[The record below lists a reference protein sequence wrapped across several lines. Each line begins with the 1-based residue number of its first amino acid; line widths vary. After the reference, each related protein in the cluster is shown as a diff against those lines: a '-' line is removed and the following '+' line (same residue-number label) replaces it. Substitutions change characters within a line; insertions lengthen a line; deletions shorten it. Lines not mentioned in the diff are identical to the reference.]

1 MKSHPLA
8 HGDAKKKKTNK
19 SMMYDSAIRSAQAT
33 ISNRSGG
40 KKVYIL
46 DLAAVLQST
55 TKVPNTVED
64 LAMQILMQILRQVP
78 QTYDIV
84 YIACNTYR
92 DESIKSEERKGRGE
106 SDRLLMKS
114 TKVRIP
120 SDFQK
125 FLCNGD
131 NKERLFELIE
141 SVWVDQKV
149 LIGDRIVYFARG
161 ESCLK
166 ITSERSE
173 DIPELETNHEE
184 ADTKIAYLVQHAIQ
198 NNDQISEVIV
208 RSSSGDIDIPVIMI
222 GSFGCSEQYIVVDSG
237 TGKHRKQIRIDCS
250 MLSEKQQKAL
260 VGFHAFTG
268 NDYVSSFMRK
278 TKKIWKR
285 FAEDD
290 EMLDFLCQLG
300 EGELTPN
307 IHEAAE
313 KFVSK
318 MYGNKTITSV
328 NELRAKL
335 FWSRT
340 RKNGKVPDL
349 SLLPLCSSSLMKHT
363 ARVHYVAKIWRQANI
378 PLQTIGSYVGNGW
391 LPDGSIDWIDRA
403 YPANVESLLLENT
416 SSEPAD
422 DIALDDEVD
431 EEDDDDDD
439 DDEIDKDI
447 GDEDYEV

>member
-1 MKSHPLA
+1 
-8 HGDAKKKKTNK
+8 
-19 SMMYDSAIRSAQAT
+19 
-33 ISNRSGG
+33 
-40 KKVYIL
+40 
-46 DLAAVLQST
+46 
-55 TKVPNTVED
+55 
-64 LAMQILMQILRQVP
+64 
-78 QTYDIV
+78 
-84 YIACNTYR
+84 
-92 DESIKSEERKGRGE
+92 
-106 SDRLLMKS
+106 
-114 TKVRIP
+114 
-120 SDFQK
+120 
-125 FLCNGD
+125 
-131 NKERLFELIE
+131 
-141 SVWVDQKV
+141 
-149 LIGDRIVYFARG
+149 
-161 ESCLK
+161 
-166 ITSERSE
+166 
-173 DIPELETNHEE
+173 
-184 ADTKIAYLVQHAIQ
+184 
-198 NNDQISEVIV
+198 
-208 RSSSGDIDIPVIMI
+208 
-222 GSFGCSEQYIVVDSG
+222 
-237 TGKHRKQIRIDCS
+237 
-250 MLSEKQQKAL
+250 
-260 VGFHAFTG
+260 
-268 NDYVSSFMRK
+268 MRK
-278 TKKIWKR
+278 TKKIWKK

-349 SLLPLCSSSLMKHT
+349 SLLPPCASSLMKHT
-363 ARVHYVAKIWRQANI
+363 ARAHYVAKIWRQANI